1 MGLNQMPLFLTIP
14 SLPIRRLRGLSGIYI
29 FILLVLMVSPGVA
42 VKAQESEGEVPEKEE
57 SPQEDTKGS
66 DAEPEKSGQV
76 RIKARILEWSHT
88 STADY
93 GFAVRLQA
101 AADADQLVKN
111 AQVLLPSSEIQSV
124 GQGITAL
131 FAGENLIGDLDFD
144 AIIHMLEQNG
154 SVKVR
159 SEPNIVVNYPFEN
172 SARVSTT
179 SRVPYEAVQAA
190 GSTLVQVTRFKDTSI
205 MLEVQVEDIVDDEFV
220 RIKMRTAVTDLS
232 GSVKVGKNA
241 EGEALE
247 VPQTDQRIIE
257 NTILA
262 RDDQAFITGVLKTT
276 ADYQTSQGVPWL
288 SRLPLIGML
297 FRNQQVQQRDSELLF
312 IIHPEIIRNR

>member
-1 MGLNQMPLFLTIP
+1 MSELILPSFLLTCPLRAVSRRFLFL
-14 SLPIRRLRGLSGIYI
+14 SLVFLT
-29 FILLVLMVSPGVA
+29 VTCVSVE
-42 VKAQESEGEVPEKEE
+42 AQEGRRESSNASDESQSDGVVGEEKPEV
-57 SPQEDTKGS
+57 SSQI
-66 DAEPEKSGQV
+66 
-76 RIKARILEWSHT
+76 RIKARILEWSHA

-101 AADADQLVKN
+101 AADAHQLVKN

-124 GQGITAL
+124 GQGLTAL
-131 FAGENLIGDLDFD
+131 FVGQQTVGDLDFD
-144 AIIHMLEQNG
+144 AIIHLLEQDG

-159 SEPNIVVNYPFEN
+159 SEPNIVVNFPVETV
-172 SARVSTT
+172 ARVSTS

-205 MLEVQVEDIVDDEFV
+205 MLEVQIEDIVKDEYV
-220 RIKMRTAVTDLS
+220 RIKMRTSVTDLS

-241 EGEALE
+241 DGEALE

-262 RDDQAFITGVLKTT
+262 RDDQPFITGVLKTT

-312 IIHPEIIRNR
+312 IIRPEIIRNR